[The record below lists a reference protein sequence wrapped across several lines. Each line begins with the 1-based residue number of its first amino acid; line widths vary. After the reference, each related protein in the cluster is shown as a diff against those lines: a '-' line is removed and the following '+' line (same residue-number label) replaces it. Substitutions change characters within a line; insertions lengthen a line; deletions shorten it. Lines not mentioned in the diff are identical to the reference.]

1 MWKAENRIVTLL
13 VILVLLYVF
22 ICTLM
27 NLELIK

>member
-1 MWKAENRIVTLL
+1 MWKAENRIVTFL